1 VYICWNKCKRRKC
14 DHQTMSLQKVKS
26 NANLILFYSL
36 EQLISKFVNWKS
48 LPFILI
54 QKSSIV
60 EIANDN
66 KHLSRQLCTC
76 PILLQRKKKKG
87 RLCISYFIKS
97 DQWPH
102 APGAPFSKYLLHQCL
117 LDLNRLQAR
126 MGNFSKKTIPQRPN
140 VKQGNKQHLTDYL
153 GSFYDRWFNKINAI
167 FEYIPKK

>member
-1 VYICWNKCKRRKC
+1 MYLYTSFQSWSIIFDQLTYIIFNTQHTYYIWTIFKQFQCKVKKVYICWNKCKRRKC

-76 PILLQRKKKKG
+76 PILLQRKKKK
-87 RLCISYFIKS
+87 RQAMHFIFHKVWSVTTRTWSSLFKISFAS
-97 DQWPH
+97 MSSWSESSS
-102 APGAPFSKYLLHQCL
+102 G
-117 LDLNRLQAR
+117 
-126 MGNFSKKTIPQRPN
+126 
-140 VKQGNKQHLTDYL
+140 
-153 GSFYDRWFNKINAI
+153 
-167 FEYIPKK
+167 